1 MIYRFDFII
10 ITRAPTV
17 ARFWFLRFLQSW
29 NLSIRSIIFA
39 SANDD
44 LSNFIDAMYR
54 TITEALMDSEFF
66 ALHKWT
72 SANRSASRLIMQ
84 RKMTSSY
91 FFGGNL
97 WRRLSVRTFQPF
109 QIKSGG
115 VKSGGPTGHC
125 LAPCI
130 AGPSRG

>member
-54 TITEALMDSEFF
+54 TITEALMDSQFF

-72 SANRSASRLIMQ
+72 SANRSAE
-84 RKMTSSY
+84 
-91 FFGGNL
+91 
-97 WRRLSVRTFQPF
+97 
-109 QIKSGG
+109 
-115 VKSGGPTGHC
+115 
-125 LAPCI
+125 
-130 AGPSRG
+130 